1 MDGLPHQGRPVLSPT
16 LGRLRRNQIVG
27 PLGLE
32 LAGNHT
38 LFIRI
43 SQWLNGAY
51 PGWYPKVDHASRA
64 AYNLHEI
71 RCEVHCYTVR

>member
-1 MDGLPHQGRPVLSPT
+1 MERLSQSAT
-16 LGRLRRNQIVG
+16 LSDSIVSDHRKLVG

>member
-1 MDGLPHQGRPVLSPT
+1 
-16 LGRLRRNQIVG
+16 VG